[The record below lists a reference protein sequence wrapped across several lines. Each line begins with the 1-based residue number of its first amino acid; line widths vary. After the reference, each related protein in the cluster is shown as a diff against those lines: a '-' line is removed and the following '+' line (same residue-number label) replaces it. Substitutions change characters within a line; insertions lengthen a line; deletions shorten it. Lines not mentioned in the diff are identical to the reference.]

1 MRNFLEYVIPFICFT
16 VIMLGFMIFGI
27 YAINRD
33 YEFLEKA
40 INCAEENNTIIV
52 FK

>member
-1 MRNFLEYVIPFICFT
+1 MRKSLEYVIPFICFT
-16 VIMLGFMIFGI
+16 VIILGFMIFGI

-40 INCAEENNTIIV
+40 MNYAEENNATIVI
-52 FK
+52 K